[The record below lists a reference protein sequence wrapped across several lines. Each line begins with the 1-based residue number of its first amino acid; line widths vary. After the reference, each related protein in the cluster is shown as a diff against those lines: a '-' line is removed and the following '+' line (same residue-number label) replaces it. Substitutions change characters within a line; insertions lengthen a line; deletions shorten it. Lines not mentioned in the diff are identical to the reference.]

1 MHKSY
6 KIQFAALALVGLYSA
21 NTTIAQTAYDLTQ
34 DAAIIANS
42 TADQAYTD
50 QEVAA
55 NSTTDQAYT
64 DQEVAANSTADQ
76 LYTDGAVAAN
86 STADQGYADAQD
98 ALNSANDQGYT
109 DQEVAANSTADQL
122 YTDGAVAAN
131 STADQGYADAQD
143 ALNSANDQGY
153 TDQEVAANSTADQLY
168 TDQEVA
174 AEVNARSQLINS
186 IGNNVDG
193 NQIVHIGDN
202 SLVTQELG
210 GEQQLH
216 AEDAAGNAIDIVV
229 TNGSDLVVRTQDPAA
244 TNSNIGINSGLTPQI
259 VDPDLN
265 DTVVPVVT
273 TRDGIGSEKIDFTNS
288 GVTIAQ
294 NGDVTLLQ
302 SAGTQLNVE
311 LGTVT
316 SFDVDAN
323 TGVPVPGSQRW
334 VAGYYTDTDGNIV
347 NVSDFAAAVLAD
359 PATAGDY
366 TFTEIVDP
374 RFSSTVDE
382 ATLIGQLQAIEP
394 DDAVFNGIVGADG
407 EPLVASTT
415 LPGTGGNLQVGGNA
429 NVDGV
434 LSVADNGAGGVADV
448 DAAINGNTDA
458 IAQEVIDRVAGDA
471 ATLASA
477 NNYTDQEVAANSTAD
492 QAYTDQE
499 VAANSTADQAYT
511 DAREAAIT
519 SAYQAADTNLQSQI
533 SKNREDID
541 ANTRGIAMVAA
552 LQHTTVLPGMT
563 HALDISGAHFEGE
576 TGMALNYARRI
587 NDNVQINFGA
597 ASTTDFEESVIKAGV
612 GIQW

>member
-55 NSTTDQAYT
+55 NSTTDQA
-64 DQEVAANSTADQ
+64 
-76 LYTDGAVAAN
+76 
-86 STADQGYADAQD
+86 
-98 ALNSANDQGYT
+98 YT

-587 NDNVQINFGA
+587 NENVQINFGA
-597 ASTTDFEESVIKAGV
+597 ASTTDFDETVIKAGV
-612 GIQW
+612 GVQW

>member
-55 NSTTDQAYT
+55 NSTTDQA
-64 DQEVAANSTADQ
+64 
-76 LYTDGAVAAN
+76 
-86 STADQGYADAQD
+86 
-98 ALNSANDQGYT
+98 YT

-492 QAYTDQE
+492 QAYTD
-499 VAANSTADQAYT
+499 
-511 DAREAAIT
+511 AREAAIT

-587 NDNVQINFGA
+587 NENVQINFGA
-597 ASTTDFEESVIKAGV
+597 ASTTDFDETVIKAGV
-612 GIQW
+612 GVQW

>member
-1 MHKSY
+1 
-6 KIQFAALALVGLYSA
+6 
-21 NTTIAQTAYDLTQ
+21 
-34 DAAIIANS
+34 
-42 TADQAYTD
+42 
-50 QEVAA
+50 
-55 NSTTDQAYT
+55 
-64 DQEVAANSTADQ
+64 
-76 LYTDGAVAAN
+76 
-86 STADQGYADAQD
+86 
-98 ALNSANDQGYT
+98 
-109 DQEVAANSTADQL
+109 
-122 YTDGAVAAN
+122 
-131 STADQGYADAQD
+131 
-143 ALNSANDQGY
+143 
-153 TDQEVAANSTADQLY
+153 
-168 TDQEVA
+168 
-174 AEVNARSQLINS
+174 
-186 IGNNVDG
+186 
-193 NQIVHIGDN
+193 
-202 SLVTQELG
+202 
-210 GEQQLH
+210 
-216 AEDAAGNAIDIVV
+216 V

-458 IAQEVIDRVAGDA
+458 IA
-471 ATLASA
+471 
-477 NNYTDQEVAANSTAD
+477 
-492 QAYTDQE
+492 
-499 VAANSTADQAYT
+499 
-511 DAREAAIT
+511 
-519 SAYQAADTNLQSQI
+519 
-533 SKNREDID
+533 
-541 ANTRGIAMVAA
+541 
-552 LQHTTVLPGMT
+552 
-563 HALDISGAHFEGE
+563 
-576 TGMALNYARRI
+576 
-587 NDNVQINFGA
+587 
-597 ASTTDFEESVIKAGV
+597 
-612 GIQW
+612 